1 MARSFESRDSER
13 RSRDQ
18 ARTPAGVD
26 RHPTSLLLQWQRA
39 AGNRAVTGALQRQVF
54 KPRPKVTHP
63 EPKPTKPT
71 PPPPPKSTKRLDWQK
86 SVVEPLRQALKLAKK
101 GPRQFEAA
109 ARIADRVGDA
119 VVEFNTRTLDEQRPE
134 NGTVFQLLRL
144 VYSLYWELHVSPN
157 KGKGTRMPYA
167 SDFPGDLVDRA
178 TWIEDLLK
186 KRVAAKP
193 DDSQLLDAWKESFSG
208 DAKKIVDRIKA
219 SGEPKTAVDS
229 KILIND
235 LDNLRNITLLIRE
248 SVKDDPELQTHLL
261 AVVSLVTEH
270 VVTTE
275 QNMIGPNDVD
285 TVTSHLITA
294 QDVAEQLSPA
304 LNKIH

>member
-18 ARTPAGVD
+18 PRTPAGVD
-26 RHPTSLLLQWQRA
+26 RHPTSLLLQLQRA

-54 KPRPKVTHP
+54 KPRPKDKQP
-63 EPKPTKPT
+63 EPKTPKPT
-71 PPPPPKSTKRLDWQK
+71 PPPPRSKKRLDWQK
-86 SVVEPLRQALKLAKK
+86 MVVEPLRQALTLAKK

-109 ARIADRVGDA
+109 AMIADRVGDA
-119 VVEFNTRTLDEQRPE
+119 VAEFNTRALDEQRPE

-144 VYSLYWELHVSPN
+144 VHSLYWELHVSPS

-178 TWIEDLLK
+178 TWIEGLLK

-193 DDSQLLDAWKESFSG
+193 DDSHLLGAWQESFSG
-208 DAKKIVDRIKA
+208 DAKKIVDKIKA
-219 SGEPKTAVDS
+219 NGEPKTALDS

-235 LDNLRNITLLIRE
+235 LENLRSIAVLIRE
-248 SVKDDPELQTHLL
+248 SVKDDPELQTRLI

-275 QNMIGPNDVD
+275 QNMTGPNDVD

-294 QDVAEQLSPA
+294 QDVAEQLNPA

>member
-1 MARSFESRDSER
+1 MARSVESRDSER
-13 RSRDQ
+13 RSHGQ
-18 ARTPAGVD
+18 ARTPGAVD
-26 RHPTSLLLQWQRA
+26 RQPTSLLLQLQRA

-54 KPRPKVTHP
+54 KPRPKGKRP
-63 EPKPTKPT
+63 EPKTPKPT
-71 PPPPPKSTKRLDWQK
+71 PPPPKSKKRLDWQK
-86 SVVEPLRQALKLAKK
+86 MVVEPLRQALKLAKK

-109 ARIADRVGDA
+109 AMIADRVGGA
-119 VVEFNTRTLDEQRPE
+119 VAEFNTRALDEERPE

-144 VYSLYWELHVSPN
+144 VHSLYWELHAGPN
-157 KGKGTRMPYA
+157 KGKGTRLPYA

-193 DDSQLLDAWKESFSG
+193 DDS
-208 DAKKIVDRIKA
+208 
-219 SGEPKTAVDS
+219 
-229 KILIND
+229 
-235 LDNLRNITLLIRE
+235 
-248 SVKDDPELQTHLL
+248 H
-261 AVVSLVTEH
+261 VSLVTEH

-275 QNMIGPNDVD
+275 QNMTGPNDVD

-294 QDVAEQLSPA
+294 EDVAEQLSPA

>member
-1 MARSFESRDSER
+1 MARSVESRDSER
-13 RSRDQ
+13 RSHGQ
-18 ARTPAGVD
+18 ARAPAAVD
-26 RHPTSLLLQWQRA
+26 RQPTSLLLQWQRA

-54 KPRPKVTHP
+54 KPRPKDKRP
-63 EPKPTKPT
+63 EPKTPKPT
-71 PPPPPKSTKRLDWQK
+71 PPPPKSKKRLDWQK
-86 SVVEPLRQALKLAKK
+86 MVVEPLRQALKLAKK

-109 ARIADRVGDA
+109 AMIADRVGEA
-119 VVEFNTRTLDEQRPE
+119 VAEFNTRALDEERPE

-144 VYSLYWELHVSPN
+144 VHSLYWELHVGLS
-157 KGKGTRMPYA
+157 KGKGTRLPYA

-193 DDSQLLDAWKESFSG
+193 DDSHLLDAWKESFSG
-208 DAKKIVDRIKA
+208 DAKKIVDKIKA
-219 SGEPKTAVDS
+219 SGEPKTALDS
-229 KILIND
+229 KILINE
-235 LDNLRNITLLIRE
+235 LENLRSIAVVIRE
-248 SVKDDPELQTHLL
+248 SVKDDPELQTRLI

-275 QNMIGPNDVD
+275 QNMTGPNDVD

>member
-1 MARSFESRDSER
+1 MARSVESRDSER
-13 RSRDQ
+13 RSHGQ
-18 ARTPAGVD
+18 ARTPAAVD
-26 RHPTSLLLQWQRA
+26 RQPTSLLLQLQRA

-54 KPRPKVTHP
+54 KPRPKDKRP
-63 EPKPTKPT
+63 EPKTPKPT
-71 PPPPPKSTKRLDWQK
+71 PPPPKSKKRLDWQK
-86 SVVEPLRQALKLAKK
+86 TVVEPLRQALKLAKK

-109 ARIADRVGDA
+109 AMIADRVGEA
-119 VVEFNTRTLDEQRPE
+119 VAEFNTRALDEERPE

-144 VYSLYWELHVSPN
+144 VHSLYWELHVGLS
-157 KGKGTRMPYA
+157 KGKGTRLPYA

-193 DDSQLLDAWKESFSG
+193 DDSHLLDAWKESFSG
-208 DAKKIVDRIKA
+208 DAKKIVDKIKA
-219 SGEPKTAVDS
+219 SGEPKTALDS
-229 KILIND
+229 KILINE
-235 LDNLRNITLLIRE
+235 LENLRSIAVVIRE
-248 SVKDDPELQTHLL
+248 SVKDDPELQTRLI

-275 QNMIGPNDVD
+275 QNMTGPNDVD

>member
-54 KPRPKVTHP
+54 KPRPKDKHP
-63 EPKPTKPT
+63 EPKTPKPT
-71 PPPPPKSTKRLDWQK
+71 PPPPRSKKRLDWQK
-86 SVVEPLRQALKLAKK
+86 MVVEPLRLALTLAKK

-109 ARIADRVGDA
+109 AVIANRVGDA
-119 VVEFNTRTLDEQRPE
+119 VAEFNTRALDEQRPE

-144 VYSLYWELHVSPN
+144 VHSLYWELHAGPN
-157 KGKGTRMPYA
+157 KGKGTRLPYD

-193 DDSQLLDAWKESFSG
+193 DDSHLLGAWQESFSG
-208 DAKKIVDRIKA
+208 DAKKIVDKIKA
-219 SGEPKTAVDS
+219 SGEPKTALDS

-235 LDNLRNITLLIRE
+235 LENLRNIAVLIRD
-248 SVKDDPELQTHLL
+248 SVKDDPGLQTHLL
-261 AVVSLVTEH
+261 AVVALITEH

-275 QNMIGPNDVD
+275 QNMTGPNDVD

>member
-1 MARSFESRDSER
+1 MAGSFESRDSER
-13 RSRDQ
+13 RSRVQ
-18 ARTPAGVD
+18 VRTPAGVD
-26 RHPTSLLLQWQRA
+26 RPPTSLLLQLQRS
-39 AGNRAVTGALQRQVF
+39 AGNQAVTGALQRQVF

-71 PPPPPKSTKRLDWQK
+71 PPPQKSKKRLDWQK

-109 ARIADRVGDA
+109 ARIADGVGDA
-119 VVEFNTRTLDEQRPE
+119 VAEFNTRTLDEQRPE

-144 VYSLYWELHVSPN
+144 VHSLYWELHVSPS

-208 DAKKIVDRIKA
+208 DAKKIVDKIKA

-235 LDNLRNITLLIRE
+235 LDNLRNITLLIRD

-275 QNMIGPNDVD
+275 QNMTGPNDVD

>member
-1 MARSFESRDSER
+1 M
-13 RSRDQ
+13 
-18 ARTPAGVD
+18 
-26 RHPTSLLLQWQRA
+26 
-39 AGNRAVTGALQRQVF
+39 
-54 KPRPKVTHP
+54 RP
-63 EPKPTKPT
+63 PT
-71 PPPPPKSTKRLDWQK
+71 PPPPPKSKKRLDWQK

-144 VYSLYWELHVSPN
+144 VHSLYWELHVGPS
-157 KGKGTRMPYA
+157 KGKGIRMPYA

-219 SGEPKTAVDS
+219 SGEPTTALDS

-235 LDNLRNITLLIRE
+235 LDNLPNITLLIRE

-304 LNKIH
+304 LRRGRDRPCCDARSHVMSELVEEVRRMSKT

>member
-1 MARSFESRDSER
+1 MARSVESRDSER
-13 RSRDQ
+13 RSHGQ
-18 ARTPAGVD
+18 ARTPAAVD
-26 RHPTSLLLQWQRA
+26 RQPTSLLLQWQRA

-54 KPRPKVTHP
+54 KPRPKDKRP
-63 EPKPTKPT
+63 EPKTPKPT
-71 PPPPPKSTKRLDWQK
+71 PPPPKSKKRLDWQK
-86 SVVEPLRQALKLAKK
+86 MVVEPLRQALKLAKK

-109 ARIADRVGDA
+109 AMIADRVGEA
-119 VVEFNTRTLDEQRPE
+119 VAEFNTRALDEERPE

-144 VYSLYWELHVSPN
+144 VHSLYWELHVGLS
-157 KGKGTRMPYA
+157 KGKGTRLPYA

-193 DDSQLLDAWKESFSG
+193 DDSHLLDAWKESFSG
-208 DAKKIVDRIKA
+208 DAKKIVDKIKA
-219 SGEPKTAVDS
+219 SGEPKTALDS
-229 KILIND
+229 KILINE
-235 LDNLRNITLLIRE
+235 LENLRSIAVVIRE
-248 SVKDDPELQTHLL
+248 SVKDDPELQTRLI

-275 QNMIGPNDVD
+275 QNMTGPNDVD